1 MMRTVKQVS
10 EITGISV
17 RTLHYYDQI
26 GLLKPTVCNE
36 AGYRFYD
43 DKTLETL
50 RQILF
55 FREFDM
61 PLKEIKAI
69 LDSPDYDRE
78 QVLRS
83 QKRLLELKKE
93 RLERLISSMDDIL
106 KGEDKMDFEVFSKA
120 EIEELYKNIVSH
132 MSESQIKVLEEQ
144 YGSMEAFREHYME
157 NASGEK
163 VQANFKKVT
172 EWYKGKEGALEA
184 AKNGAGAD
192 VVRAYQNRLDQI
204 CLRLA
209 EKKEMPRD
217 SFEVKSLIGEYEF
230 VSKQLYQIS
239 DAEKLMLDLADY
251 YEEDRTAKEDFD
263 GQYGE
268 GAAQFFAGAVREY
281 FQ

>member
-1 MMRTVKQVS
+1 MRTVKQVS
-10 EITGISV
+10 EMTGISV

-26 GLLKPTVCNE
+26 GLLRPTVCNE

-43 DKTLETL
+43 DKALEIL

-83 QKRLLELKKE
+83 QKRLLELKMK
-93 RLERLISSMDDIL
+93 RLERLISNMNDIL
-106 KGEDKMDFEVFSKA
+106 KGEDKMDFDVFSKA
-120 EIEELYKNIVSH
+120 EIEELYKH
-132 MSESQIKVLEEQ
+132 MTDQMNESQRQAVREKF
-144 YGSMEAFREHYME
+144 GSMEAFKAHYIE
-157 NASGEK
+157 NASSEN
-163 VQANFKKVT
+163 VQENFKKVV
-172 EWYKGKEGALEA
+172 EWYGDKQAALDA
-184 AKNGAGAD
+184 SKNPAGAE
-192 VVRAYQNRLDQI
+192 VVQAYQNRLNDI
-204 CLRLA
+204 CSRLA
-209 EKKEMPRD
+209 AKREMPQD

-239 DAEKLMLDLADY
+239 DAEKIMLELADLY
-251 YEEDRTAKEDFD
+251 RENQAAKEAFD

-268 GAAQFFAGAVREY
+268 GMAQYLAEAIREY
-281 FQ
+281 FK

>member
-1 MMRTVKQVS
+1 MKRDT
-10 EITGISV
+10 
-17 RTLHYYDQI
+17 
-26 GLLKPTVCNE
+26 
-36 AGYRFYD
+36 
-43 DKTLETL
+43 TLETL

-251 YEEDRTAKEDFD
+251 YEEDRTAKEAFD